1 MKDRE
6 NTGTDEVDE
15 NIEMTTSDEVI
26 ESVDA
31 ADSGDIVE
39 SVDAADSGDIVES
52 VDAADSDD
60 IVESVDTA
68 DSDDIVESV
77 DAADSG
83 DIVESVDTTDSDE
96 FTESN
101 DIADPDNL
109 EGSIEVSESNEF
121 AEVGESQIAETIAL
135 DANGDPILIHEA
147 EIPRMSEEELEKI
160 EQYVINIRLGESRK
174 NVRVKEFLSDPK
186 GALYRYPYYA
196 MFFSGPLALLF
207 MAFGLSMT
215 WGTPAIDH
223 VILFSVWLFI
233 IPPAITYHRKHK
245 FIGKVEEYMP
255 NFLRDIAEMSRAGLT
270 LPAALGTV
278 AKGEYGAM
286 TGEIKKMD
294 GSVSWGISFEE
305 TIEYFAKRMNTPLI
319 SRSVALITQASRAGG
334 RVSFVLEAAARDA
347 SELKVLE
354 KERRGNMA
362 VYVVIS
368 YIAFFVFIFVILM
381 LSTRFVPVMFEAS
394 QAVAGSGSAGGSFI
408 GSFDPDNFIR
418 VLYHA
423 SVIQGFM
430 SGLVAGQL
438 GESRISAGLKHS
450 FILTFIAWVSFLI
463 L

>member
-1 MKDRE
+1 MKDKG
-6 NTGTDEVDE
+6 NTGTDE
-15 NIEMTTSDEVI
+15 NIGMTPPD
-26 ESVDA
+26 
-31 ADSGDIVE
+31 DIVE
-39 SVDAADSGDIVES
+39 SVDIS
-52 VDAADSDD
+52 DSDD
-60 IVESVDTA
+60 IVESVDIS

-77 DAADSG
+77 DISDSD
-83 DIVESVDTTDSDE
+83 DIVESVDISDSDDIV
-96 FTESN
+96 ESV
-101 DIADPDNL
+101 DISDSDDIV
-109 EGSIEVSESNEF
+109 ESIEVSESDEF
-121 AEVGESQIAETIAL
+121 DETDEGQVAETIAL
-135 DANGDPILIHEA
+135 NANGDPIVIHEA
-147 EIPRMSEEELEKI
+147 EIPHMDEKELEKI
-160 EQYVINIRLGESRK
+160 EQYVINIKLGESRK

-186 GALYRYPYYA
+186 AALYRYPYYA
-196 MFFSGPLALLF
+196 MFFSGPIALLF
-207 MAFGLSMT
+207 MALGLSMT
-215 WGTPAIDH
+215 WGTHAIDH
-223 VILFSVWLFI
+223 VIIFSVWLFI

-245 FIGKVEEYMP
+245 FISKVEEYMP

-286 TGEIKKMD
+286 TSEIRKMD

-305 TIEYFAKRMNTPLI
+305 TIEHFAKRMNTPLI

-354 KERRGNMA
+354 RERRGNMA

-394 QAVAGSGSAGGSFI
+394 QAVAGSSAGGSFI

-418 VLYHA
+418 VLFHA

-438 GESRISAGLKHS
+438 GENRISAGLKHS
-450 FILTFIAWVSFLI
+450 FILTFIAWVCFLI

>member
-15 NIEMTTSDEVI
+15 NIEMTTSD
-26 ESVDA
+26 
-31 ADSGDIVE
+31 DIVE
-39 SVDAADSGDIVES
+39 SVDTS
-52 VDAADSDD
+52 DSDD
-60 IVESVDTA
+60 IVESVDTT
-68 DSDDIVESV
+68 DSDN
-77 DAADSG
+77 
-83 DIVESVDTTDSDE
+83 IVESVDTTDSDE
-96 FTESN
+96 FTELN
-101 DIADPDNL
+101 DIADPDNF

-207 MAFGLSMT
+207 LALGLSMT

-394 QAVAGSGSAGGSFI
+394 QAVAGSSAGGSFI